1 VKIYNPNIPK
11 KIVDE
16 IYRLNE
22 QYFQFDKPIPF
33 KEGLTLYPV
42 NLRHHDEFL
51 AASECLTLNKND
63 TFEGLGMSNL
73 TYLLSKMDDKK
84 NKEDAAKYSQYFI
97 RMCELVFHIN
107 YGVRCNKCGKVYN
120 YYDFLTKAIDK
131 TKPFHCECYKGED
144 GEEDDFDINIKYHTN
159 EETKQ
164 KELLI
169 NGVPI
174 TIEDFDLLRQIIMYQ
189 NLPDYKDD
197 SYVDP
202 EMRADQK
209 KKQEILAK
217 KNKTGSATLE
227 RKVVCV
233 AAKSNYKIDE
243 IYELSI
249 RKFLILLSAID
260 DAMNYEC
267 TRIGLMTG
275 MVSMKEPVEHWIYKS
290 DPDDLYG
297 DKAVSL
303 DDIQK
308 DISSAV

>member
-1 VKIYNPNIPK
+1 MKIYNPNIPK
-11 KIVDE
+11 EIVDE
-16 IYRLNE
+16 LYRLNE

-33 KEGLTLYPV
+33 KDGLVLYPV
-42 NLRHHDEFL
+42 NIRHHDEFL

-63 TFEGLGMSNL
+63 DFEGMGMSHL
-73 TYLLSKMDDKK
+73 TYLLHKMN
-84 NKEDAAKYSQYFI
+84 NKEKPEEAAKYSQYLI
-97 RMCELVFHIN
+97 KMCELVFHIK
-107 YGVRCNKCGKVYN
+107 YGVRCKKCGKVYN
-120 YYDFLTKAIDK
+120 YYEFLQKAIDK
-131 TKPFHCECYKGED
+131 EHTFHCECYKGEKD
-144 GEEDDFDINIKYHTN
+144 EKEDFDINIKYRTN

-164 KELLI
+164 KELVV
-169 NGVPI
+169 NDVAI
-174 TIEDFDLLRQIIMYQ
+174 TVEDFNLLRQIIMYQ

-217 KNKTGSATLE
+217 KNKAGSATLE
-227 RKVVCV
+227 RKIVCV
-233 AAKSNYKIDE
+233 AAKSNYKINE

-249 RKFLILLSAID
+249 RKFLMLLSAID

-275 MVSMKEPVEHWIYKS
+275 MVSMKEPIEHWIYKS
-290 DPDDLYG
+290 DPEDIYG
-297 DKAVSL
+297 DKAVTL

-308 DISSAV
+308 DINSAV